1 MQKNS
6 ARYKSALLIDDNEID
21 NFINERM
28 ITSSGFAEKVIVK
41 NSSDNAL
48 QFLKDNQENANALPE
63 AVFLDLNMPVKDG
76 FAFLN
81 DFETLSDTVKQKC
94 RIVVLSSSI
103 SPDDINKAST
113 NPYVIKYVNKPLS
126 EKYLEAITL

>member
-28 ITSSGFAEKVIVK
+28 ITSSGFAEKVIVR

-48 QFLKDNQENANALPE
+48 QFLKEKEHDENALPE
-63 AVFLDLNMPVKDG
+63 IIFLDLNMPVKDG
-76 FAFLN
+76 FVFLN
-81 DFETLSDTVKQKC
+81 DFETLFDTVKQKC
-94 RIVVLSSSI
+94 KIVVLSSS
-103 SPDDINKAST
+103 
-113 NPYVIKYVNKPLS
+113 
-126 EKYLEAITL
+126 